1 MPHITAYALPTHFQL
16 CPKPPPAQGFF
27 LHEIRHDLPRET
39 KHTEHEKQGT
49 EKGIKKKT
57 LYQRQHDKTARS
69 KTQAGTHT
77 IKKAPQYAEL
87 SE

>member
-1 MPHITAYALPTHFQL
+1 
-16 CPKPPPAQGFF
+16 
-27 LHEIRHDLPRET
+27 LPRET
-39 KHTEHEKQGT
+39 KHTEHT
-49 EKGIKKKT
+49 EHTEHGETGNGKEHQKEDALSKT
-57 LYQRQHDKTARS
+57 TRQNSTLETAQS